1 MAETAQAHGNDDGAK
16 RRQREAVEQR
26 LSQPTVTHD
35 ATLRL
40 HDGRVLD
47 EVVRAARGTPGRP
60 VSREEVEE
68 KFRRLAAVVLPPARI
83 ASLLESLR
91 ALAALPDAAALA
103 ALTCP

>member
-1 MAETAQAHGNDDGAK
+1 VARVRPVAEASLAIPVA
-16 RRQREAVEQR
+16 RMRV
-26 LSQPTVTHD
+26 
-35 ATLRL
+35 RL

-47 EVVRAARGTPGRP
+47 VVVRAARGTPGRP

-68 KFRRLAAVVLPPARI
+68 KLRRLAAVVLPPARI